1 MSDHTCGF
9 QSPEAEA
16 EDLFSGYLDDAL
28 TQADRQKVRI
38 RLESCA
44 ACRTMVDELRAIRE
58 NALTTRF
65 KPPSDALDGER
76 PRSLLS
82 GVLRSTGWL
91 VLMLW
96 LAMNIALIFFLDLE
110 EDAGFVRLIVGASL
124 LGWTLLLASVLVDRL
139 RERKTDRYR
148 GVAR

>member
-9 QSPEAEA
+9 EPSEADA

-28 TQADRQKVRI
+28 TQADRQKVRV

-44 ACRTMVDELRAIRE
+44 ACRQLVEELRAIRE

-65 KPPSDALDGER
+65 KPPHDALEAER

-91 VLMLW
+91 VLIVW
-96 LAMNIALIFFLDLE
+96 LVMNVALIFFLDIE
-110 EDAGFVRLIVGASL
+110 DDAGFVRLIVGASL
-124 LGWTLLLASVLVDRL
+124 LGWTLLLASVLMDRL
-139 RERKTDRYR
+139 RDRRTDRYR